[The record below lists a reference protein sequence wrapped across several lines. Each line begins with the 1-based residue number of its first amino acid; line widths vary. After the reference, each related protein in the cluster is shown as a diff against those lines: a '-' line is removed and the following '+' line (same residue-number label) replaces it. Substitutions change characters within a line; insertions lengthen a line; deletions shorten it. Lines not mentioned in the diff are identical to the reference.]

1 MKIIH
6 LILGLILHVG
16 SLCAIVVGSSMILL
30 ALDEIPTP
38 TPSPMSWKS
47 RIVLGAFG
55 LFMVEWFPWA
65 NRRLSKRGN

>member
-1 MKIIH
+1 MKIVR

-38 TPSPMSWKS
+38 SPMSWKS
-47 RIVLGAFG
+47 RIVLGSFG